1 MADQSFLDQVVNPI
15 QNAFT
20 SLTKGSDLSGLP
32 YSAQE
37 AALARRQK
45 LAELLMQ
52 QGQQQPEVLTYKGI
66 AAQPSVAGGLGKALS
81 QFMGAYMGG
90 KAEEDLATAKAKEAK
105 DVSDIFAGLADRPD
119 VKTKGYYLPTEQP
132 SKTMPI
138 GMPRGASSFM
148 PEGEATNMG
157 TYVPGTVTPGQHLSD
172 EEKTNRI
179 MAGMATHPSM
189 ATLAP
194 MYLQNMRNK
203 VEDTRYA
210 SEQKKSDTRF
220 EASQAQIDL
229 ENKRNAANDKWK
241 QAEALRDDARALQAH
256 QDAVTAS
263 RDAAAATLAYRQS
276 IRDNKPEFNQ
286 QQGQA
291 ATFADRMFNADR
303 TLRDA
308 GVIAAAQSRI
318 QAGLGSPKVPFSNS
332 LVSGDKQALEQ
343 AKKDFLT
350 AQLRQESG
358 AAISDSEFVR
368 GDQQYFPQPGDSKA
382 TIDMK
387 AKNRSELI
395 SGMRRQAGRNYVPPT
410 IEELYPTG
418 KNTTPTSST
427 DPDAA
432 ELAERRKKKVGG

>member
-1 MADQSFLDQVVNPI
+1 MALYEDIENAPGQAYDFLKRQYVN
-15 QNAFT
+15 
-20 SLTKGSDLSGLP
+20 LTKPGADDGDYTSR
-32 YSAQE
+32 
-37 AALARRQK
+37 LASIARQQK
-45 LAELLMQ
+45 LAE
-52 QGQQQPEVLTYKGI
+52 
-66 AAQPSVAGGLGKALS
+66 ALS
-81 QFMGAYMGG
+81 QMGAQEQAVSTAGGITAPMSPMGALARGLTSFGGSYLSG
-90 KAEEDLATAKAKEAK
+90 KAAADEAAAKAKETK
-105 DVSDIFAGLADRPD
+105 DVGDIFAGLADKPD
-119 VKTKGYYLPTEQP
+119 VTTKAYYLPPDQ
-132 SKTMPI
+132 KDAADI
-138 GMPRGASSFM
+138 GQ
-148 PEGEATNMG
+148 
-157 TYVPGTVTPGQHLSD
+157 YVPEKTTPGQRLTD
-172 EEKTNRI
+172 DEKTNRI

-220 EASQAQIDL
+220 DASQAQIDV

-303 TLRDA
+303 TLKDA
-308 GVIAAAQSRI
+308 GVISAAQSRI
-318 QAGLGSPKVPFSNS
+318 QAGLGSSKVPFSNS

-343 AKKDFLT
+343 AKRDFLT
-350 AQLRQESG
+350 SQLRQESG

-368 GDQQYFPQPGDSKA
+368 GDLQYFPQPGDDAKN
-382 TIDMK
+382 IERK
-387 AKNRSELI
+387 AKNRAELI

-410 IEELYPTG
+410 ETELYPTNQ
-418 KNTTPTSST
+418 NTTPTSST